1 MADKYNISNGTFTDN
16 KTKYKLNGTLTNV
29 GGVNYYKLTSANK
42 LPLLVVDDCWMNKQG
57 GGVVLERL
65 NSGSNMQNGV
75 VTITKYL
82 YFKVPHG
89 EDPRRYNDLD
99 VLGHTAFPQ
108 MYSRMSEDPRYVFYG
123 NARIEHSNDDG
134 HYFTASIEYSTR
146 NPNATDDEGEP
157 VTPDTK
163 PWKLKPDNI
172 SLSFTDVTTSFQYAY
187 NPEEVYKFDSV
198 TNKPLIGIYGS
209 NETVPRNETHIA
221 EGAMD
226 SIDIEEAYLN
236 DFCRAKFPVCNTA
249 HDPFRLEKTI
259 HNLEIKFSYALQTN
273 DWNINNGIYFGDS
286 INAEEIKVIGIT
298 IPAKCGIL
306 YPMQADYVN
315 VYKDNGTF
323 DYGYWNIQ
331 IRIVLD
337 LSGTLRF
344 RRVLNL
350 GDRAKFPPMVIV
362 RTGGG
367 VPEGWPE
374 NTIVVQDEMMDLVPS
389 AIQSYVPIHSCPTP
403 EQIVKVYPLKKILNV
418 STNTYTFYQ
427 TGNPVY
433 MAWSQY
439 ISYRNWAIQISSALA
454 KKTNV
459 SPSYDGEVIDLQCE
473 QLTQMP
479 LDYDGTLDMNNVI
492 FGGTHKTLI
501 RNFLE
506 YRIVDWSDLKLPAKG
521 IDWSIS

>member
-16 KTKYKLNGTLTNV
+16 RTKYKLNGTLTNV
-29 GGVNYYKLTSANK
+29 GGINYYKISSVNK
-42 LPLLVVDDCWMNKQG
+42 LPLLVTDDCWQNKAG
-57 GGVVLERL
+57 GGVDLQRL
-65 NSGSNMQNGV
+65 NSGSQMQNGV

-99 VLGHTAFPQ
+99 VYGHAAFPQ

-123 NARIEHSNDDG
+123 NARIEHPDDG
-134 HYFTASIEYSTR
+134 HYFTAAIEYSTR

-187 NPEEVYKFDSV
+187 NPDEVYKFDNVS
-198 TNKPLIGIYGS
+198 NKPLIGIYGDS
-209 NETVPRNETHIA
+209 QTVPRNETHIA

-226 SIDIEEAYLN
+226 ALDIEEAYRSV
-236 DFCRAKFPVCNTA
+236 FSRVKFPVCNTA
-249 HDPFRLEKTI
+249 NDPFRLERTI

-273 DWNINNGIYFGDS
+273 DWNINNGIYFGDT
-286 INAEEIKVIGIT
+286 INSDEIKVIGIT

-315 VYKDNGTF
+315 VYDDDGDF

-350 GDRAKFPPMVIV
+350 GDRAKFPPMVIQ

-367 VPEGWPE
+367 IPSGWPE
-374 NTIVVQDEMMDLVPS
+374 NTIVVHDEMMDVVPS
-389 AIQSYVPIHSCPTP
+389 ARQSYVPIHACNTP
-403 EQIVKVYPLKKILNV
+403 EQIVKVYPLKKINNV
-418 STNTYTFYQ
+418 ANNTYTFYQ
-427 TGNPVY
+427 YGDPVY
-433 MAWSQY
+433 MGWSQY
-439 ISYRNWAIQISSALA
+439 VSYRLWAIQISSGLA
-454 KKTNV
+454 RLANA
-459 SPSYDGEVIDLQCE
+459 SPAYEGDAIDLQCE

-479 LDYDGTLDMNNVI
+479 LDYDGTLDMNNVL

-506 YRIVDWSDLKLPAKG
+506 YRIVDWTDLKLPSKG
-521 IDWSIS
+521 IDWSF

>member
-29 GGVNYYKLTSANK
+29 GGINYYKISSVNK
-42 LPLLVVDDCWMNKQG
+42 LPLLVTDDCWQNKAG
-57 GGVVLERL
+57 GGVDLQRL
-65 NSGSNMQNGV
+65 NSGSQMQNGV

-99 VLGHTAFPQ
+99 VYGHAAFPQ

-123 NARIEHSNDDG
+123 NARIEHPDDG
-134 HYFTASIEYSTR
+134 HYFTAAIEYSTR

-187 NPEEVYKFDSV
+187 NPDEVYKFDNVS
-198 TNKPLIGIYGS
+198 NKPLIGIYGDS
-209 NETVPRNETHIA
+209 QTVPRNETHIA

-226 SIDIEEAYLN
+226 ALDIEEAYRSV
-236 DFCRAKFPVCNTA
+236 FSRVKFPVCNTA
-249 HDPFRLEKTI
+249 NDPFRLERTI

-273 DWNINNGIYFGDS
+273 DWNINNGIYFGDT
-286 INAEEIKVIGIT
+286 INSDEIKVIGIT

-315 VYKDNGTF
+315 VYDDDGDF

-350 GDRAKFPPMVIV
+350 GDRAKFPPMVIQ

-367 VPEGWPE
+367 IPSGWPE
-374 NTIVVQDEMMDLVPS
+374 NTIVVHDEMMDVVPS
-389 AIQSYVPIHSCPTP
+389 ARQSYVPIHACNTP
-403 EQIVKVYPLKKILNV
+403 EQIVKVYPLKKINNV
-418 STNTYTFYQ
+418 ANNTYTFYQ
-427 TGNPVY
+427 YGDPVY
-433 MAWSQY
+433 MGWSQY
-439 ISYRNWAIQISSALA
+439 VSYRLWAIQISSGLA
-454 KKTNV
+454 RLANA
-459 SPSYDGEVIDLQCE
+459 SPAYEGDAIDLQCE

-479 LDYDGTLDMNNVI
+479 LDYDGTLDMNNVL

-506 YRIVDWSDLKLPAKG
+506 YRIVDWTDLKLPSKG
-521 IDWSIS
+521 IDWSF